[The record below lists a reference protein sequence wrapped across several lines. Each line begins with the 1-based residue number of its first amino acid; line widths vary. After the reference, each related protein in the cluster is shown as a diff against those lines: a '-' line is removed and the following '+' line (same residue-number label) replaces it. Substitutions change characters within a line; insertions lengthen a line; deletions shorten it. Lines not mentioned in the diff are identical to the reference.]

1 VTAWADLP
9 AGMPVT
15 AAVVGFQRYLATH
28 PDASNLAG
36 LYVDWLSD
44 GIFHASRIERVVH
57 TPGSARR
64 HAAEIVVP
72 PVDGLVALDEGR
84 VECRRVPIAELR
96 QSEFVLPVVRDFFE
110 LRDRV
115 RNVPP
120 EHWEALRTGG
130 QGRDDVGTALHEVQR
145 LYRSAYIR
153 WTEDFTLGFID
164 EPASRGAQSVP
175 PEDWSH
181 PAPWDRYP

>member
-44 GIFHASRIERVVH
+44 GVFRATRIEHVVH

-72 PVDGLVALDEGR
+72 PVDGLIALEECR
-84 VECRRVPIAELR
+84 VECRRVPIAQLR

-115 RNVPP
+115 RSVPP
-120 EHWEALRTGG
+120 KHWESLTGA
-130 QGRDDVGTALHEVQR
+130 QGHDDVGTALRELQR
-145 LYRSAYIR
+145 LYRSAYSR
-153 WTEDFTLGFID
+153 WTEDFTLGFVD
-164 EPASRGAQSVP
+164 EPAPRGATSVP
-175 PEDWSH
+175 PEDWCH

>member
-1 VTAWADLP
+1 MGAGAPHGEPVKAIVATAWADLP

-28 PDASNLAG
+28 PDASTLAG

-44 GIFHASRIERVVH
+44 GVFRATRVEHVVH

-72 PVDGLVALDEGR
+72 PVDGLVALE
-84 VECRRVPIAELR
+84 ECRLECRTVPIAQLR
-96 QSEFVLPVVRDFFE
+96 QSEFVLPVVRDFFQ

-115 RNVPP
+115 RSVPP
-120 EHWEALRTGG
+120 KHWASLTGG
-130 QGRDDVGTALHEVQR
+130 QGHDDVGTALRELQR
-145 LYRSAYIR
+145 LHGAAYRR
-153 WTEDFTLGFID
+153 WTDGSPRTR
-164 EPASRGAQSVP
+164 P
-175 PEDWSH
+175 
-181 PAPWDRYP
+181 